1 MERGELP
8 EAKKQFLSYLDE
20 LGGILPKELR
30 ERLRAL
36 FAAMPENLHVIH
48 GDIQMKNVMLN
59 GDEPMLI
66 DMDTLSVG
74 DPVFD
79 LMGLYLAYMIPHLT
93 EWRRKNE
100 YIAWK
105 ETGCSVC
112 HIPSCAVALERRTG

>member
-48 GDIQMKNVMLN
+48 GDIQMK
-59 GDEPMLI
+59 
-66 DMDTLSVG
+66 TSCS
-74 DPVFD
+74 
-79 LMGLYLAYMIPHLT
+79 
-93 EWRRKNE
+93 
-100 YIAWK
+100 
-105 ETGCSVC
+105 TGMSPC
-112 HIPSCAVALERRTG
+112 